1 MRLSASRIMKLLLVE
16 DDELLG
22 DSLAERLDEEG
33 YRVDVATQCRDAEA
47 LIASEDYAAILLDLG
62 LPDGSG
68 LGILERCRDAGNLVP
83 VLALTA
89 RDSWEDKVKGLQGG
103 ADDYVTKP
111 FHEAELLARLQALI
125 RRSHGQ
131 AKALLTLD
139 DLQLDEALKRC
150 RIGESDWQT
159 LTATEYRLLRF
170 MMHNPDRVHSKQRL
184 LDQLY
189 TLSQDIST
197 PNMIEVYVARLRQ
210 RFGRSRIETRRG
222 EGYVLHAVRQS

>member
-1 MRLSASRIMKLLLVE
+1 MKLLLVE
-16 DDELLG
+16 DDELLA
-22 DSLAERLDEEG
+22 DSLAERLDEEA
-33 YRVDVATQCRDAEA
+33 YRVDVALRCRDAEA
-47 LIASEDYAAILLDLG
+47 LVASEDYAAVILDLG

-68 LGILERCRDAGNLVP
+68 LDMLGRWREAGNQVP

-89 RDSWEDKVKGLQGG
+89 RDSWEEKVKGLQGG

-125 RRSHGQ
+125 RRSNGQ

-150 RIGESDWQT
+150 RVGDSDWQT

-170 MMHNPDRVHSKQRL
+170 LMHYPDRVHSKQRL
-184 LDQLY
+184 LNQLY
-189 TLSQDIST
+189 ALTQDIST

-210 RFGRSRIETRRG
+210 RLGRTRIETRRG
-222 EGYVLHAVRQS
+222 EGYVLHATRQS